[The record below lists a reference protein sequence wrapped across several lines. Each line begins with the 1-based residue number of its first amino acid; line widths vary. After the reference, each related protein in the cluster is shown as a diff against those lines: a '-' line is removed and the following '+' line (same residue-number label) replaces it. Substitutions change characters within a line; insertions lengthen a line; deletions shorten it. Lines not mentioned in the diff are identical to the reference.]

1 MNDRDLRAELKEL
14 HDRIEASMHKEPL
27 DRDALSH
34 IMTDLVLLAEG
45 KDEEIVE
52 PDQLKEQLEEKAT
65 DFESRHPKTANV
77 LREIAD
83 VLARL
88 GF

>member
-1 MNDRDLRAELKEL
+1 MDNQQLRAELKEL
-14 HDRIEASMHKEPL
+14 HDRIEASMHRDPL

-45 KDEEIVE
+45 KEDDISMS
-52 PDQLKEQLEEKAT
+52 DSLKAQIEEKAT
-65 DFESRHPKTANV
+65 DFESRHPKTAAIM
-77 LREIAD
+77 REVAD

>member
-45 KDEEIVE
+45 KDDEIAE
-52 PDQLKEQLEEKAT
+52 ADQLKEQLEEKAT
-65 DFESRHPKTANV
+65 DFESRHPKTAGV